1 MPRLITYSSL
11 KQADWPAAI
20 RRLEHLRVAD
30 VGPFGN
36 ASPASRW
43 AASTY
48 KLHTYN
54 LGCFLGWLI
63 ARKLLSPDTILA
75 EVATRE
81 TLVAYVEDM
90 RLADLS
96 SKTIAA
102 RLTAIRAVLG
112 ALSPEV
118 EVDWLMNGIKLVYAE
133 PSDRRNTRQRVQHT
147 ADLVELGMNLMRKGM
162 VYPLEG
168 PSLRHAE
175 LFRDGLIIVFM
186 ALVVPRIGTLPVM
199 NVGEHLVRKG
209 ETYRVHWQGAE
220 MKGGRHAHQADLP
233 KGLGYLL
240 GLYLDFHRPVLASRS
255 RYPSQTSDSSPLWLH
270 KRGKRMSQYVM
281 YRMIISRTKAAFG
294 VPVHPHAF
302 RHSAGTTL
310 LLERPDLVKILTP
323 LLQHSTQQMRETY
336 MLADRMEAG
345 RRYGEMLAGR
355 RRRARRRLGP
365 SQRRLLNDDVQGP
378 I

>member
-1 MPRLITYSSL
+1 MPRLIAYPSL
-11 KQADWPAAI
+11 RPADWPAAI
-20 RRLEHLRVAD
+20 RRLDYLRVTD
-30 VGPFGN
+30 VGPFGD

-43 AASTY
+43 APSTY
-48 KLHTYN
+48 ELHTYN
-54 LGCFLGWLI
+54 LGCFLGWLQAQNI
-63 ARKLLSPDTILA
+63 LSPDSTLA
-75 EVATRE
+75 ELASRE

-90 RLADLS
+90 RLAGLS

-102 RLTAIRAVLG
+102 RLTAIRAALG

-118 EVDWLMNGIKLVYAE
+118 EVGWLMNGIKWVYAE
-133 PSDRRNTRQRVQHT
+133 PSDRRNTRQRVRHT
-147 ADLVELGMNLMRKGM
+147 AELVEMGMNLMRQGM

-175 LFRDGLIIVFM
+175 NFRDGLIIVFM

-209 ETYRVHWQGAE
+209 DTYRVHWRGTE
-220 MKGGRHAHQADLP
+220 MKGGRRGHQADLP
-233 KGLGYLL
+233 EELAGLLS
-240 GLYLDFHRPVLASRS
+240 LYLEFHRPVLASRS
-255 RYPSQTSDSSPLWLH
+255 RSPSQPSDRLPLWLH

-281 YRMIISRTKAAFG
+281 YRMIISRTKAVFG
-294 VPVHPHAF
+294 VPVHPHGF

-310 LLERPDLVKILTP
+310 QLERPDLVKILTP
-323 LLQHSTQQMRETY
+323 LLQHSTQQMREIY
-336 MLADRMEAG
+336 ILADRMDAG

-355 RRRARRRLGP
+355 RRGARRHLYRKHGLQLGAK
-365 SQRRLLNDDVQGP
+365 QEA

>member
-1 MPRLITYSSL
+1 MPALRTYSSL
-11 KQADWPAAI
+11 KLAHWPASI
-20 RRLEHLRVAD
+20 RRLEDLRTAD

-48 KLHTYN
+48 RLHTYN
-54 LGCFLGWLI
+54 LGCFLGWLK
-63 ARKLLSPDTILA
+63 ARQLLFPDTSLA
-75 EVATRE
+75 SAAIRE
-81 TLVAYVEDM
+81 TLIEYVEDM
-90 RLADLS
+90 RSADLS

-112 ALSPEV
+112 ALSPEI

-133 PSDRRNTRQRVQHT
+133 PSDRRNTRLRVQHT
-147 ADLVELGMNLMRKGM
+147 ADLIKLGMNLIRQGM
-162 VYPLEG
+162 VYPLQG
-168 PSLRHAE
+168 PSLRQAE
-175 LFRDGLIIVFM
+175 NFRDGLIIVFM

-209 ETYRVHWQGAE
+209 DTYRVHWQGTE
-220 MKGGRHAHQADLP
+220 MKGGRRGHQADLP
-233 KGLGYLL
+233 EELGGLLS
-240 GLYLDFHRPVLASRS
+240 LYLEFHRPVLAGRSRS
-255 RYPSQTSDSSPLWLH
+255 PSQPSDSLPLWLH